1 MRPKLVVI
9 EASRVLFE
17 VIFIYRVLRVI
28 THRYVRAR
36 SPDTTWSTQ
45 TGFVDLRLLVTLDN
59 GLIECL
65 RRE

>member
-17 VIFIYRVLRVI
+17 VIFVYRVLRVM
-28 THRYVRAR
+28 THRCVRAR

-45 TGFVDLRLLVTLDN
+45 TVFVDLRLIVTLDN

-65 RRE
+65 QRK

>member
-17 VIFIYRVLRVI
+17 FIFTHRVLRVM
-28 THRYVRAR
+28 TQRCVRAR
-36 SPDTTWSTQ
+36 SSDTTWSTQ
-45 TGFVDLRLLVTLDN
+45 TVFVDLRLLVTLDD
-59 GLIECL
+59 GLMECL